1 MKLSRARL
9 QSCKRLKRLSTL
21 SDHTISLPRLA
32 KRPKPLPTYPPLLRS
47 LQRVPRRPFLSQI
60 LTIQSTC
67 PKHHHL
73 SQVLSNH
80 FSTPALWKYFS
91 VLMAQPFEVAKVIL
105 QTQVAQDYDVDEST
119 PETLLPRE
127 DDASQFEEDEMR
139 GYDED
144 AANSSDDEPNYF
156 TATAPFEEDTK
167 YPPRGRRRTP
177 PRHHRN
183 AANKPKAHQPHYRV
197 QTKNSHSILDTMSAL
212 SSHSGAI
219 ALWRATNSTFA
230 YSILSQTL
238 EAFLR
243 SFLGAVFGI
252 ADSDVLAPLAPGV
265 LPNPTIL
272 AAATPAATV
281 VISTAATAISALLL
295 APIDAARTRLILTPS
310 SHEPRTLFGTLRTLS
325 PAYIIP
331 IHLAPITF
339 LTSTIPTAIS
349 TYTPLFLRS
358 NLNLDPVLNPTKWSV
373 FTFMGS
379 ALDLSIRFP
388 LETVLRRAQI
398 ATWTSPQYSPPSSL
412 SRRKEVET
420 IVPVPQSYTGI
431 VPTMWSIIREEGYS
445 ESKRDKLAAAAGKAP
460 RRKRKGQGVEGLYRG
475 WKVGLWG
482 LVGVWG
488 ASFMGGLRVGSE
500 TDASTIPVDVPL
512 AHGSKF

>member
-1 MKLSRARL
+1 MQAPQETFNPLRPYYKPPSIGKA
-9 QSCKRLKRLSTL
+9 TE
-21 SDHTISLPRLA
+21 TAANISSIP
-32 KRPKPLPTYPPLLRS
+32 PKPTATTSPTFSFPDLDYSEYLSEASPS
-47 LQRVPRRPFLSQI
+47 VTSSVKSFLDQ
-60 LTIQSTC
+60 
-67 PKHHHL
+67 
-73 SQVLSNH
+73 
-80 FSTPALWKYFS
+80 ALWKYFS

-105 QTQVAQDYDVDEST
+105 QTQVAQDYDVDDPA
-119 PETLLPRE
+119 PETLLSTD
-127 DDASQFEEDEMR
+127 DDADHYDENEMR
-139 GYDED
+139 GYDEEP
-144 AANSSDDEPNYF
+144 ANSSDDEPNYF
-156 TATAPFEEDTK
+156 TASAPFEEETK

-177 PRHHRN
+177 PRHHRS
-183 AANKPKAHQPHYRV
+183 AAKKSNTQQPHYRV
-197 QTKNSHSILDTMSAL
+197 RTKNSHSILDTMSAL

-230 YSILSQTL
+230 YSILSSTL
-238 EAFLR
+238 EAFFR

-252 ADSDVLAPLAPGV
+252 ADSDVLAPVAPGV
-265 LPNPTIL
+265 LPNPAVL

-281 VISTAATAISALLL
+281 VISTAATAMAALLL

-310 SHEPRTLFGTLRTLS
+310 SSEPRTLFGTLRTLT

-339 LTSTIPTAIS
+339 FTSTIPTAIS

-412 SRRKEVET
+412 SKRKTVET
-420 IVPVPQSYTGI
+420 IVPVPQSYNGI
-431 VPTMWSIIREEGYS
+431 VPTMWSIVRDEGFS
-445 ESKRDKLAAAAGKAP
+445 ESKRDSLAAAAGKAP

-500 TDASTIPVDVPL
+500 SDAGTIPVDVPVT
-512 AHGSKF
+512 HGSKF